1 MSTFEYTAR
10 NRNGVLVRGVLEAAN
25 QRELLHR
32 LAEQGLFV
40 VSVRETRAAR
50 SVSGGRVRARHVAWF
65 YGALADLLQ
74 AGVPLLRSLEV
85 LEGQTSHAALASV
98 IEQLRAD
105 VAEGMSLSEAMARH
119 PRVFSELAVSMVR
132 AGQEGGFLEDVL
144 RRIADFT
151 EHQEEIKARIF
162 GALTYPAFLLVV
174 TSVVLTVMMT
184 FFVPRFELIFAR
196 MRERGQLPV
205 LTETLLSVSNGI
217 KDHWLWIL
225 AALGVLAA
233 GGYVVIR
240 SDEGR
245 AWWDRFKLRLPV
257 LGPIWTG
264 WAVARF
270 SRILGTML
278 ANGVPILT
286 ALRIARDS
294 VGNRLLAAAI
304 DRAADSVSAGATL
317 SAPLK
322 GAGVFPADVVEMIA
336 VGEESNNLEN
346 VLIRVAEATERRLTR
361 QVELLVRMLE
371 PLLLLVMAGVTLLV
385 VAALLLPVMKM
396 GTAL

>member
-1 MSTFEYTAR
+1 MGSFEYTAR
-10 NRNGVLVRGVLEAAN
+10 NRNGVLVRGVLEAAS

-40 VSVRETRAAR
+40 VSVRETRTAR
-50 SVSGGRVRARHVAWF
+50 PVSGGRVRARHVAWF

-74 AGVPLLRSLEV
+74 AGVPLLRALEV

-105 VAEGMSLSEAMARH
+105 VAEGMSLAEAMARH

-151 EHQEEIKARIF
+151 EHQEEIKARIL
-162 GALTYPAFLLVV
+162 GALTYPAFLLAV

-205 LTETLLSVSNGI
+205 LTETLLAVSNGI
-217 KDHWLWIL
+217 KEHWLWL
-225 AALGVLAA
+225 VAAFAVVVVA
-233 GGYVVIR
+233 GYVVVR

-245 AWWDRFKLRLPV
+245 AWWDRVKLRLPV

-294 VGNRLLAAAI
+294 VGNRLLATAI

-322 GAGVFPADVVEMIA
+322 AAGVFPADVVEMIA

-346 VLIRVAEATERRLTR
+346 VLIRVADTTERRLTR

-371 PLLLLVMAGVTLLV
+371 PVLLLVMAGVTLLV